1 VAKWKSEDRVI
12 HYPTLKTVLLV
23 EEKIKELGVTTK
35 TNLFRSLGNRVMW
48 PTMETVLDYLFAR
61 GMIVFDGTGKIVWV
75 YNPKGVLKWKKKK
88 HLEVKI

>member
-1 VAKWKSEDRVI
+1 MKLKGEEAVI

-48 PTMETVLDYLFAR
+48 PTMEIILDYLHTR
-61 GMIVFDGTGKIVWV
+61 GMIVYDRAGKIVWV
-75 YNPKGVLKWKKKK
+75 YNPKRVLKWKKRT
-88 HLEVKI
+88 HLEVKV